1 MIPYKKILIPTDGT
15 NDTRAAIT
23 FALGMG
29 KITGAE
35 VTAMC
40 VNDVSNYAIPWDASA
55 PDTDSPHYQACEKA
69 TQTVVD
75 LGAQMSVEVTPL
87 VVTGIPLREI
97 IDASN
102 NYDLIV
108 MGTAGRAGVSL
119 MLLGSVA
126 QKVIRFASC
135 PVLVI
140 RGDQPGGLAC
150 HRILIPTDGTSITR
164 TAITHGLEMARA
176 FNAEVTALSVSTVR
190 SIPISLGGNDE
201 QFTPD
206 YCQTAV
212 DSVADMGRRL
222 GIVVKPTVVAGSVA
236 NEIIRASTGHDLLVM
251 GTNGRTGFEYLR
263 LGSVAEKT
271 VRHARCPVLVVR
283 APETMH
289 PKI

>member
-1 MIPYKKILIPTDGT
+1 MIPYKKILIPTDGS

-23 FALGMG
+23 FALDMG

-40 VNDVSNYAIPWDASA
+40 VNDVSNYATPWDASA
-55 PDTDSPHYQACEKA
+55 PDTDSPHYKACEEA
-69 TQTVVD
+69 VRTVAD
-75 LGAQMSVEVTPL
+75 RGAQLGVDVRTL
-87 VVTGIPLREI
+87 VVTGIPVREI
-97 IDASN
+97 IDASRK
-102 NYDLIV
+102 YDLIV
-108 MGTAGRAGVSL
+108 MGTAGRAGVFL

-126 QKVIRFASC
+126 QKVIRSASC

-190 SIPISLGGNDE
+190 SGPLSLGGNDE
-201 QFTPD
+201 QFSPE
-206 YCQTAV
+206 YCQRAV

-222 GIVVKPTVVAGSVA
+222 GIEVKPTVVTGSVA
-236 NEIIRASTGHDLLVM
+236 NEIIRASAGHDLLVM

-271 VRHARCPVLVVR
+271 VRHARCPVLVVQ
-283 APETMH
+283 APETM
-289 PKI
+289 PSQI

>member
-1 MIPYKKILIPTDGT
+1 MIPYKKILIPTDGS

-40 VNDVSNYAIPWDASA
+40 VNDVTNYAIPWDASA
-55 PDTDSPHYQACEKA
+55 PDTDSPHYKACENA
-69 TQTVVD
+69 VRTVAD
-75 LGAQMSVEVTPL
+75 RGAQMGVDVRTL
-87 VVTGIPLREI
+87 VVTGIPIREI
-97 IDASN
+97 IDASK

-176 FNAEVTALSVSTVR
+176 FNAEVTALSVSSGR
-190 SIPISLGGNDE
+190 SIPLPLRRNAE
-201 QFTPD
+201 QITPD
-206 YCQTAV
+206 AARKAV
-212 DSVADMGRRL
+212 DSVADMGRGL
-222 GIVVKPTVVAGSVA
+222 GIVVKPVVVTGSVA
-236 NEIIRASTGHDLLVM
+236 NEIIRASAGQDLLVM
-251 GTNGRTGFEYLR
+251 GTAGRTGFEYLR

-283 APETMH
+283 APETML

>member
-1 MIPYKKILIPTDGT
+1 MIPYKKILIPTDGS

-55 PDTDSPHYQACEKA
+55 PDMDSPHYQACENA
-69 TQTVVD
+69 VRTVADRGTQMGVIIRT
-75 LGAQMSVEVTPL
+75 LI
-87 VVTGIPLREI
+87 VTGIPVREI
-97 IDASN
+97 IDASR

-108 MGTAGRAGVSL
+108 MGTTGRAGVSL

-140 RGDQPGGLAC
+140 RGDQPGGPAC

-176 FNAEVTALSVSTVR
+176 FNAEVTALSVSSSR
-190 SIPISLGGNDE
+190 SIRIPLRRNAG
-201 QFTPD
+201 QLTPD
-206 YCQTAV
+206 AARKAV
-212 DSVADMGRRL
+212 DSVANMGRRL
-222 GIVVKPTVVAGSVA
+222 GIEVKPTVVLGAVA
-236 NEIIRASTGHDLLVM
+236 NEIIRASANHDLLVM
-251 GTNGRTGFEYLR
+251 GTSGRTGFEYLR

-283 APETMH
+283 APETM
-289 PKI
+289 PPEI

>member
-1 MIPYKKILIPTDGT
+1 MIPYKKILIPTDGS

-55 PDTDSPHYQACEKA
+55 PDTDSPHYKACEKA
-69 TQTVVD
+69 VRTVADRGVQMGVD
-75 LGAQMSVEVTPL
+75 VRTL

-97 IDASN
+97 IDASK

-108 MGTAGRAGVSL
+108 MGTTGRAGVSL

-176 FNAEVTALSVSTVR
+176 FNAEVTALSVSSGR
-190 SIPISLGGNDE
+190 SIPLPLRRNAE
-201 QFTPD
+201 QFTPE
-206 YCQTAV
+206 V
-212 DSVADMGRRL
+212 LPEGGGFRGRYGQEARHCGKTRGRHGLCRKRDHPGFSRSGPSRHGNQRPYRL
-222 GIVVKPTVVAGSVA
+222 
-236 NEIIRASTGHDLLVM
+236 
-251 GTNGRTGFEYLR
+251 
-263 LGSVAEKT
+263 
-271 VRHARCPVLVVR
+271 
-283 APETMH
+283 
-289 PKI
+289 